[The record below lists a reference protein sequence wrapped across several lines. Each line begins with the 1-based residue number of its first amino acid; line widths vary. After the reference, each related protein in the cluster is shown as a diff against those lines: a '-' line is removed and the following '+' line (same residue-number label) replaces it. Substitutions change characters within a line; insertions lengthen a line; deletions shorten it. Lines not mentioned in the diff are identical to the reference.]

1 MSGGYFPDGGLFGF
15 AAVGAVGAAGVEGT
29 ALGGIY
35 RRGHFAFQYA
45 PYFHPAFANVG
56 PVRKQ
61 LGIPV
66 VHRLVVGVEVGDIGF
81 LA

>member
-35 RRGHFAFQYA
+35 RRGHFAFQYT
-45 PYFHPAFANVG
+45 G
-56 PVRKQ
+56 
-61 LGIPV
+61 GIQAVPDCRAGNRIEQERV
-66 VHRLVVGVEVGDIGF
+66 
-81 LA
+81 